1 MNRWR
6 SPGRG
11 LACRCIASRPTSRHS
26 SRSTSYPRTPWPPTR
41 SLRTLLE
48 VCPWSGE
55 PSNETNPDAEV
66 RTLTFGAHHEGMVT
80 YLILDGQRR
89 VDVLSVLWLG

>member
-11 LACRCIASRPTSRHS
+11 LACRCTASRPTSRHS

-41 SLRTLLE
+41 SCGSCWRSA
-48 VCPWSGE
+48 PWSGE
-55 PSNETNPDAEV
+55 PIDEANPDAEV
-66 RTLTFGAHHEGMVT
+66 RTLTFGAHHEGMVP

>member
-11 LACRCIASRPTSRHS
+11 LACKCTASRPTSRHS
-26 SRSTSYPRTPWPPTR
+26 SRSTSYLRTPCPPTR
-41 SLRTLLE
+41 
-48 VCPWSGE
+48 
-55 PSNETNPDAEV
+55 
-66 RTLTFGAHHEGMVT
+66 TFGAHHEGMVT